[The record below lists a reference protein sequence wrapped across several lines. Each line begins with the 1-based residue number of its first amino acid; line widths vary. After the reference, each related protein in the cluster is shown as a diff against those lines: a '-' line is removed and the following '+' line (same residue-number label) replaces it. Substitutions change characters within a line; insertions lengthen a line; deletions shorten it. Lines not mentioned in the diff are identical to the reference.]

1 MDEDS
6 AAANLD
12 SRRQKDRRKRR
23 FSFVIRERRSGFD
36 RREREGASR
45 ASIEYAR
52 ALLALRDRPRLLF
65 SLLVVVNILNLAD
78 FLLTLKVLA
87 AGGGEANPILRS
99 LFAMDP
105 LYAGLFKLV
114 AVLLT
119 SWLAWRCR
127 RFRSGLEAAVIMLA
141 VFTAVICYHI
151 FGLIAYA

>member
-6 AAANLD
+6 AAAEID
-12 SRRQKDRRKRR
+12 ARRQKDRRRRR
-23 FSFVIRERRSGFD
+23 FSFVLRERRSGFD
-36 RREREGASR
+36 RRGREGAGR
-45 ASIEYAR
+45 ASIAYGH

-65 SLLVVVNILNLAD
+65 GLLVVVNVLNLAD
-78 FLLTLKVLA
+78 FLLTLKVLGE
-87 AGGGEANPILRS
+87 GGGEANPILRS

-105 LYAGLFKLV
+105 LYAGIFKLV

-127 RFRSGLEAAVIMLA
+127 RFRSGLEAALIMLA

-151 FGLIAYA
+151 FGLVAYA